1 MKDGKVR
8 KSFQKA
14 GKKKN
19 TERTAA
25 TVIFVPIT
33 KGSLLLKSLKEDE
46 ERMSEITGFKIKYQE
61 AGGSVLTNFFCKYL
75 GKGMHCGRPVCP
87 PCNGDSA
94 VRGNC
99 RARNV
104 TYESVCTFY
113 NPTSKQEDYQMNI
126 QPPGKES
133 SIVTIPREGVY
144 NVSINA

>member
-1 MKDGKVR
+1 MKDGNVR
-8 KSFQKA
+8 KSFQKV
-14 GKKKN
+14 GKKRNKK
-19 TERTAA
+19 RTAA
-25 TVIFVPIT
+25 TVIFVPST

-61 AGGSVLTNFFCKYL
+61 AGGSVLTNFFCKDL

-87 PCNGDSA
+87 PCTGVTA

-104 TYESVCTFY
+104 TYESVCTLC
-113 NPTSKQEDYQMNI
+113 NPTSQQEDDLMKS

-133 SIVTIPREGVY
+133 SIVSLHR
-144 NVSINA
+144 